1 MALIALNLKT
11 IILVRLDA
19 KTNYGLFVT
28 GTDPL
33 I

>member
-1 MALIALNLKT
+1 MTLIVLNLKT

-19 KTNYGLFVT
+19 KTNYSLFVT
-28 GTDPL
+28 VIDPL